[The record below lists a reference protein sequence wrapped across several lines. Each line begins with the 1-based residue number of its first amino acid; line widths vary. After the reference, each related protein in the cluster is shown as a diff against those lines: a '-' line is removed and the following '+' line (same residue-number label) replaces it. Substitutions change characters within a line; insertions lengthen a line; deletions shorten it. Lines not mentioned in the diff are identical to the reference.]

1 MVKPLS
7 FLARDSQFKCTQ
19 ALKKYIVI
27 KSARYQSKTGRFC
40 FEIALRTASRFAL
53 TAVGILSNS
62 CIAVA
67 GDISQL

>member
-7 FLARDSQFKCTQ
+7 FLARDSQLRCPKL
-19 ALKKYIVI
+19 LKNIFLLNQPVTNQK
-27 KSARYQSKTGRFC
+27 RGRFC
-40 FEIALRTASRFAL
+40 FEIALRAAGHFAL

-67 GDISQL
+67 GDIAQL